1 MNEKGISLVQLRQR
15 KTRQTAALFLAPVII
30 LLVVF
35 IAYPIIDTFITS
47 GYQWNGISADKKMV
61 GLANW
66 AKLIKDTKFWIAF
79 KNNVI
84 IMILSIIIQ
93 IPLGLAMATFLDFG
107 GKKLTIFKVIWF
119 IPMLMS
125 SVAIGFLFTYALAT
139 NGGIVSTISGWFG
152 GGNID
157 LLGNPK
163 LALLT
168 VILIIAWQFTPFYMV
183 YFMAGYTN
191 IPYDVFEAARIDGAT
206 RGQYFWKIALPLLIP
221 SIKSAAILSM
231 VGSLKYFDLIY
242 VMTGGGPGT
251 ATELMATYMYK
262 ESFKNFNM
270 GYGSAIAGGMFILI
284 TMVSMITMKLINGK
298 QEDYGM
304 DSYKKSRRKSI
315 IAWIIA
321 FVLAIGAA
329 IVSFTP
335 FIFMVLNS
343 FKEKFEML
351 TKGVFQLPDQLN
363 WSNYTEVL
371 TGGFANYFKNSVI
384 VLAISLILLLF
395 ISACASYPLA
405 RFKFK
410 MAQPIYAIIVACMS
424 IPVHITLIPVF
435 KMSKSTGLYDTIWSL
450 VGPYVAFAVP
460 ISVFILTSF
469 MKEIPREIEESAEID
484 GCGKIQMF
492 FSMILPLSKP
502 GMATLAIYNG
512 VNMWNE
518 FSFVN
523 TLTQSAQNRTL
534 PLAIWEFQGQYSMNT
549 PMIMAVLTLT
559 LLPMVIMFII
569 FQDKLVKGMTAGAV
583 KG

>member
-1 MNEKGISLVQLRQR
+1 
-15 KTRQTAALFLAPVII
+15 
-30 LLVVF
+30 
-35 IAYPIIDTFITS
+35 
-47 GYQWNGISADKKMV
+47 
-61 GLANW
+61 
-66 AKLIKDTKFWIAF
+66 
-79 KNNVI
+79 
-84 IMILSIIIQ
+84 
-93 IPLGLAMATFLDFG
+93 
-107 GKKLTIFKVIWF
+107 
-119 IPMLMS
+119 
-125 SVAIGFLFTYALAT
+125 
-139 NGGIVSTISGWFG
+139 
-152 GGNID
+152 
-157 LLGNPK
+157 
-163 LALLT
+163 
-168 VILIIAWQFTPFYMV
+168 
-183 YFMAGYTN
+183 
-191 IPYDVFEAARIDGAT
+191 
-206 RGQYFWKIALPLLIP
+206 
-221 SIKSAAILSM
+221 
-231 VGSLKYFDLIY
+231 
-242 VMTGGGPGT
+242 
-251 ATELMATYMYK
+251 
-262 ESFKNFNM
+262 
-270 GYGSAIAGGMFILI
+270 
-284 TMVSMITMKLINGK
+284 
-298 QEDYGM
+298 M
-304 DSYKKSRRKSI
+304 DSYKKSKRKSI
-315 IAWIIA
+315 IAWTVA
-321 FVLAIGAA
+321 FILAIGAA
-329 IVSFTP
+329 IVSFMP
-335 FIFMVLNS
+335 FVFMVLNS

-351 TKGVFQLPDQLN
+351 TKGVFQLPDKLN

-371 TGGFANYFKNSVI
+371 TGGFGNYFKNSVI

-450 VGPYVAFAVP
+450 IGPYIAFAVP

-484 GCGKIQMF
+484 GRGKIQMF

-518 FSFVN
+518 FSFAN

-559 LLPMVIMFII
+559 LLPMVIMFIV

>member
-1 MNEKGISLVQLRQR
+1 
-15 KTRQTAALFLAPVII
+15 
-30 LLVVF
+30 
-35 IAYPIIDTFITS
+35 
-47 GYQWNGISADKKMV
+47 
-61 GLANW
+61 
-66 AKLIKDTKFWIAF
+66 
-79 KNNVI
+79 
-84 IMILSIIIQ
+84 
-93 IPLGLAMATFLDFG
+93 
-107 GKKLTIFKVIWF
+107 
-119 IPMLMS
+119 
-125 SVAIGFLFTYALAT
+125 
-139 NGGIVSTISGWFG
+139 
-152 GGNID
+152 
-157 LLGNPK
+157 
-163 LALLT
+163 
-168 VILIIAWQFTPFYMV
+168 
-183 YFMAGYTN
+183 
-191 IPYDVFEAARIDGAT
+191 
-206 RGQYFWKIALPLLIP
+206 
-221 SIKSAAILSM
+221 M

-251 ATELMATYMYK
+251 STELMATYMYK

-284 TMVSMITMKLINGK
+284 TMVSMITMKLING
-298 QEDYGM
+298 M

-315 IAWIIA
+315 IAWVLA

-351 TKGVFQLPDQLN
+351 TKGVFQLPDKLN

-450 VGPYVAFAVP
+450 IGPYVAFAVP

-518 FSFVN
+518 FSFAN
-523 TLTQSAQNRTL
+523 TLTQSSQNRTL